1 MEPRSKLY
9 LLNSLG
15 HDILSVEGFIFIKDY
30 FWLYAM
36 KVLLAK

>member
-1 MEPRSKLY
+1 MELRSKLY

-15 HDILSVEGFIFIKDY
+15 HDILSLEGFIFLLRITSDS
-30 FWLYAM
+30 AM